1 MVVHKLASKYTNHSE
16 MFIDLRK
23 KILEKSFSFLNP
35 MQLQAVFEINGP
47 VVVLAGAGSGKTT
60 AVINRIMN
68 IINYGDSYI
77 NNNLDNIKI
86 TS

>member
-1 MVVHKLASKYTNHSE
+1 MVVHKLTGKYINHSE

-23 KILEKSFSFLNP
+23 KILEKSFGFLNP

-47 VVVLAGAGSGKTT
+47 VVVLAGAGNRKTSCCLFKHST
-60 AVINRIMN
+60 AT
-68 IINYGDSYI
+68 Y
-77 NNNLDNIKI
+77 